1 MRNKRE
7 TIAMTY
13 HHTTV
18 KAVLL
23 SNDGLKKN
31 AVWLP
36 LSQIVMNPYDPS
48 PDDVVQV
55 TAPVWLLEK
64 NGLV

>member
-1 MRNKRE
+1 MTDRLE

-36 LSQIVMNPYDPS
+36 LSQIKMDPYDPS
-48 PDDVVQV
+48 PDDIVQV
-55 TAPVWLLEK
+55 TGPEWLLQK
-64 NGLV
+64 NGLI

>member
-1 MRNKRE
+1 MTKECE
-7 TIAMTY
+7 TITMTY

-36 LSQIVMNPYDPS
+36 LSQIKMDPYDPS